1 MTLSCRFL
9 LPSRW
14 SFWTSATSG
23 SDEAILDEEGNEL
36 FHDIAHSTCHY
47 IAVASRHLLPAKA
60 QLGVGGPRPHSE
72 VEE

>member
-1 MTLSCRFL
+1 MALGYRFL
-9 LPSRW
+9 LLLRW
-14 SFWTSATSG
+14 SFWTCATSG
-23 SDEAILDEEGNEL
+23 SDEAILDEEGKEL
-36 FHDIAHSTCHY
+36 FHDIAHSTCHC